1 ITNMKSECS
10 LVELPDITDKIKE
23 NILGTAVNYTGYT
36 GFSGDSIDIT
46 NDILVDGTIGIFGP
60 KFCGKGIIYATDA
73 INLSCQGITN
83 PDMGKVV
90 LVSENSNINIFASN
104 TIING
109 VIYAPN
115 GTVTITGQDVVIN
128 GRIIAKN
135 ISFYGSNLT
144 VNTAED
150 DLTLIESCFEK
161 EDVAPVASLSA
172 NEIYYRE
179 SDGIADITMQDDSY
193 SPDGDEYT
201 EKIRIY
207 YDSELDGVYETEI
220 STIEQHQDIISIPVS
235 AVGSYKAIVEIVE
248 NTETMLSAEKAIFFT
263 VDNSAPSLEGTIE
276 PERMLNVVVLSDN
289 PEESCGDELVTSLND
304 AGYGVELN
312 LFQTTCSELTRVGEI
327 QTTTESVESRTDSLE
342 ENDSTTASGNGINLN
357 DVVSSTENRDIVSLT
372 WERTDGQTYP
382 GNYRIQRR
390 VNNGNYTS
398 ISAWDGVS
406 TIRVLNVYPNY
417 GSSDTFANWMKEPM
431 GNSGSSADQGYFDI
445 DKVWLVDF
453 NVNPEK
459 YLLDTNG
466 EYQYD
471 VIFCGASDGNGAG
484 DLSVHA
490 ADCLHEF
497 VDCGGGVLFGH
508 DSVTTSKWFSYP
520 QFASFA
526 PKLGIICS
534 AFWVQTGGCMISVE
548 KEGTLTSFPWKLE
561 GTMTVPFSHTSGQL
575 AGGSLPGTVWM
586 TYAGTPVN
594 TDAATGA
601 TDGAYLVTNNQL
613 ALIQTGHS
621 TN

>member
-1 ITNMKSECS
+1 VNGNIHTNDNFIYRGSAIEIGGQLEAVKDITISVSDTEYRDKITNMKSECS

-73 INLSCQGITN
+73 INLSCQGIMN

-161 EDVAPVASLSA
+161 EDVALVASLSA

-248 NTETMLSAEKAIFFT
+248 NTETMLSAERRF
-263 VDNSAPSLEGTIE
+263 SLRLIIL
-276 PERMLNVVVLSDN
+276 PLH
-289 PEESCGDELVTSLND
+289 
-304 AGYGVELN
+304 
-312 LFQTTCSELTRVGEI
+312 
-327 QTTTESVESRTDSLE
+327 SR
-342 ENDSTTASGNGINLN
+342 
-357 DVVSSTENRDIVSLT
+357 
-372 WERTDGQTYP
+372 
-382 GNYRIQRR
+382 
-390 VNNGNYTS
+390 
-398 ISAWDGVS
+398 
-406 TIRVLNVYPNY
+406 
-417 GSSDTFANWMKEPM
+417 
-431 GNSGSSADQGYFDI
+431 
-445 DKVWLVDF
+445 
-453 NVNPEK
+453 
-459 YLLDTNG
+459 
-466 EYQYD
+466 
-471 VIFCGASDGNGAG
+471 
-484 DLSVHA
+484 
-490 ADCLHEF
+490 
-497 VDCGGGVLFGH
+497 
-508 DSVTTSKWFSYP
+508 
-520 QFASFA
+520 
-526 PKLGIICS
+526 
-534 AFWVQTGGCMISVE
+534 
-548 KEGTLTSFPWKLE
+548 
-561 GTMTVPFSHTSGQL
+561 GQL
-575 AGGSLPGTVWM
+575 S
-586 TYAGTPVN
+586 
-594 TDAATGA
+594 
-601 TDGAYLVTNNQL
+601 QREC
-613 ALIQTGHS
+613 
-621 TN
+621 

>member
-1 ITNMKSECS
+1 MNGNIHTNDNFIYRGSAIEIGGQLEAVKDITISVSDTEYRDKITNMKSECS

-73 INLSCQGITN
+73 INLSCQGIMN

-161 EDVAPVASLSA
+161 EDVALVASLSA

-304 AGYGVELN
+304 AGYCVELN
-312 LFQTTCSELTRVGEI
+312 L
-327 QTTTESVESRTDSLE
+327 
-342 ENDSTTASGNGINLN
+342 
-357 DVVSSTENRDIVSLT
+357 
-372 WERTDGQTYP
+372 
-382 GNYRIQRR
+382 
-390 VNNGNYTS
+390 
-398 ISAWDGVS
+398 SAWS
-406 TIRVLNVYPNY
+406 MTVL
-417 GSSDTFANWMKEPM
+417 E
-431 GNSGSSADQGYFDI
+431 
-445 DKVWLVDF
+445 
-453 NVNPEK
+453 
-459 YLLDTNG
+459 
-466 EYQYD
+466 
-471 VIFCGASDGNGAG
+471 
-484 DLSVHA
+484 
-490 ADCLHEF
+490 DCL
-497 VDCGGGVLFGH
+497 LR
-508 DSVTTSKWFSYP
+508 
-520 QFASFA
+520 
-526 PKLGIICS
+526 LIRIC
-534 AFWVQTGGCMISVE
+534 E
-548 KEGTLTSFPWKLE
+548 E
-561 GTMTVPFSHTSGQL
+561 QL
-575 AGGSLPGTVWM
+575 IPM
-586 TYAGTPVN
+586 MYRE
-594 TDAATGA
+594 D
-601 TDGAYLVTNNQL
+601 
-613 ALIQTGHS
+613 
-621 TN
+621 